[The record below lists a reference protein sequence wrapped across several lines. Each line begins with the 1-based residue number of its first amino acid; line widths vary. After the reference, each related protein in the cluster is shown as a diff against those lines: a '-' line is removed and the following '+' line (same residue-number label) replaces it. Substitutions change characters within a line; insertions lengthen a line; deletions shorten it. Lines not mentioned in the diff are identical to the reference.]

1 MRRLA
6 DNNSKMK
13 YYFNV
18 STTSLRG
25 RHHRILDGQ
34 TTAHQVRKLRPVVKF
49 LTGDYFTYETRYKQ
63 SKIGSPH
70 CRICSDTTTSDQDKP
85 VESVEHIVSSCQAT
99 AEIRTQILS
108 KIVALLP
115 LSKTSINI
123 NKLLNDMSILT
134 QFILDPNSL
143 NLANDVRLHVDDPLS
158 SDIMSLSRDLCY
170 SIHIERLNILK
181 KLTEDQKK
189 S

>member
-1 MRRLA
+1 MDRIWIWIGLIQIR
-6 DNNSKMK
+6 
-13 YYFNV
+13 
-18 STTSLRG
+18 TSL
-25 RHHRILDGQ
+25 HRILDGP

-85 VESVEHIVSSCQAT
+85 VESVDHIVASCQAT
-99 AEIRTQILS
+99 SEIRTKILS

-115 LSKTSINI
+115 LSKTNINI
-123 NKLLNDMSILT
+123 NKLLSDKSILT

-181 KLTEDQKK
+181 KLTEVQKK